1 MVLGVG
7 MPSGDQADVMCF
19 LSERQSRH
27 LQLDREVKSEEPF
40 RLRNWERR
48 RDLVKLRVL
57 QKCQRMC
64 RCSDASFALLMQQ
77 IMELPVAVP
86 R

>member
-27 LQLDREVKSEEPF
+27 LQLDREDSVPF